1 MSCLRCLGNS
11 TTCGCIGDNSSDEE
25 QGVPAPA
32 QSTPAATG
40 AAPAAGS
47 NQQPQPQTPLQISPA
62 AQPQAAAKAAPTTT
76 PTQPIAGPSGSRPGP
91 RPRTRNLGI
100 LEAAF
105 EAPPR
110 PFEEVLGSGN
120 TGNRLRQWMKAH
132 DPLFDNDPALAHLK
146 YNKFQ
151 DVGAQRRGWMEDA
164 NEAGCPVQITTLTYD
179 YLKKNHHRFG
189 EPQAKNISRLL
200 EDQVKELGLPDE
212 FGSDAGSQF
221 NVDVSSAS
229 ESDKDTK
236 PSVYLKF
243 QCGAMT
249 EDFNWEGSTGPGIIV
264 IDVAYREPWSA
275 TPRHAYVTKAIYEY
289 KFSLQTLEH
298 VFVTRILNVNTRRF
312 ISERLYTEDNNLTW
326 PADDAETKDFPPIA
340 WENGTAEYDALLGTA
355 FGKIIAYLVL
365 SAYPRGTRRIA
376 RVVTWPLPLCMR
388 FDIEDLN

>member
-1 MSCLRCLGNS
+1 MSRRLSEAFMSCLRCLGNS

-151 DVGAQRRGWMEDA
+151 DVGAQRSG
-164 NEAGCPVQITTLTYD
+164 
-179 YLKKNHHRFG
+179 
-189 EPQAKNISRLL
+189 LL

-365 SAYPRGTRRIA
+365 SAYPRVLEELPGSSPGRFLCACVLTLRI
-376 RVVTWPLPLCMR
+376 
-388 FDIEDLN
+388 